1 MVVAMSQSITQRQ
14 SGGAAPL
21 IVHVIYRLDVG
32 GLENGLV
39 NLINGMPVGQFRHAI
54 VCLDDY
60 SEFSRRIQPGRAT
73 VHALRK
79 RPGKDPGA
87 YRKLY
92 CLLRQL
98 RPTVCHTRNLGTLDC
113 QIIATLARVPVRI
126 HGEHG
131 WDMPD
136 LHGTSRKY
144 NLLRR
149 FCRLFVHRYIPMSQD
164 LKRWL
169 EATVGV
175 HDSRIRQIYNGVDT
189 ARFFPAKSGRA
200 PLPRDGFAGQDA
212 IVIGSVGRLD
222 AVKSPMTLMQA
233 FLRLR
238 ESETQVRDRL
248 RLVLVGDGPLR
259 HELESTAVA
268 RDMADVVWITGA
280 RDDVPDLLRGFDLF
294 ALPSLN
300 EGISNTILEAMSTG
314 LPVVATNVGG
324 NPELVQHGETGLL
337 CWPAEP
343 LLMAA
348 SIREYLQDP
357 DKRRDHGLAGINRVA
372 QHFSLDAMVA
382 GYIESYKDLIVHSG
396 NRAWTGL

>member
-1 MVVAMSQSITQRQ
+1 MAVAMPQAITRRR
-14 SGGAAPL
+14 SEGSVPL

-54 VCLDDY
+54 VCLDD
-60 SEFSRRIQPGRAT
+60 FSDFSQRIQPGRAT
-73 VHALRK
+73 MYALRK
-79 RPGKDPGA
+79 RPGKDPAA
-87 YRKLY
+87 YRRLY
-92 CLLRQL
+92 RLLRRL

-169 EATVGV
+169 QATVGV

-189 ARFFPAKSGRA
+189 TRFFPAESGRR
-200 PLPRDGFAGQDA
+200 PLPRDGFAAQDA
-212 IVIGSVGRLD
+212 IVIGSVGRLE

-233 FLRLR
+233 FLHLR
-238 ESETQVRDRL
+238 ESEPRVRDRL

-259 HELESTAVA
+259 HELESAAVA

-294 ALPSLN
+294 VLPSLN
-300 EGISNTILEAMSTG
+300 EGISNTILEAMATG
-314 LPVVATNVGG
+314 LPVIATNVGG
-324 NPELVQHGETGLL
+324 NPELVRQGETGSL
-337 CWPAEP
+337 CWPADP

-357 DKRRDHGLAGINRVA
+357 DKRRDHGLAGLNRVV

-382 GYIESYKDLIVHSG
+382 GYIDSYKDLIVYSG
-396 NRAWTGL
+396 NRAGTGL